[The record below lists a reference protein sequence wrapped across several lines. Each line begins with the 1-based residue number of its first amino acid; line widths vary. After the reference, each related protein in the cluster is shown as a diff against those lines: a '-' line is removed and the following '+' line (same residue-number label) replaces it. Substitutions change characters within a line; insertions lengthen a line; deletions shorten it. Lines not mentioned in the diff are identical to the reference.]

1 MPDKTKTLQTQLDAL
16 KTTLL
21 AQDFDSLTPEGIQD
35 ILRAFIEDELGL
47 YTGEG
52 GLLQIILAPGAYV
65 FWEGLQ
71 ALRAQVP
78 ISFVDETS
86 GRFIDKDAAAY
97 GIMRKPGTV
106 ASVLLTF
113 TGSAGAAIPAGTR
126 CVTQNGLGF
135 ATDEALTLDEDGRGT
150 VTATADAVGTAYNV
164 PAGAIVSTQQA
175 VSGVTGLVNGE
186 DAAGGTDPETD
197 AALFARLDAYKKTP
211 PTSGNERHYHQWA
224 LEVNGVGAASVI
236 RCWDGPGT
244 VKVIIADMALKPVTE
259 ELRAEVAAYI
269 ETQRP
274 VTAEVTVVGAA
285 GVPVDVSVTVT
296 TDGTVCP
303 RASSL
308 APAGQF
314 TLSNLDTQQELT
326 ERLAEYLGDIAFTDG
341 AAVVYNRV
349 LALVMGLP
357 GVTDC
362 TDLIVNGDTAN
373 VPLAKDEIP
382 LLGTVTVHGIA
393 EGAADDGA

>member
-1 MPDKTKTLQTQLDAL
+1 MSDKTETLQTQLDAL
-16 KTTLL
+16 KATLL

-35 ILRAFIEDELGL
+35 MLRAFLSDELGL
-47 YTGEG
+47 STTEG
-52 GLLQIILAPGAYV
+52 TLLQIILAPGAYV

-86 GRFIDKDAAAY
+86 GRFLDKNAAGY
-97 GIMRKPGTV
+97 GITRKSGTA

-113 TGSAGAAIPAGTR
+113 TGSAGTTIPAGTL
-126 CVTQNGLGF
+126 CVTQDGLGF
-135 ATDEALTLDEDGRGT
+135 ATDEALTLGESGSGT

-164 PAGAIVSTQQA
+164 PAGAIVSMQQA
-175 VSGVTGLVNGE
+175 VSGVTSLTNEGA
-186 DAAGGTDPETD
+186 AAGGTDPETD

-211 PTSGNERHYHQWA
+211 PTSGNDRHYHQWA

-244 VKVIIADMALKPVTE
+244 VKVIIADMALRPVEE

-274 VTAEVTVVGAA
+274 VTAEVTVESAA
-285 GVPVDVSVTVT
+285 GVPITVSVTVT
-296 TDGTVCP
+296 TDGTV
-303 RASSL
+303 SK
-308 APAGQF
+308 PA
-314 TLSNLDTQQELT
+314 TEQELT
-326 ERLAEYLGDIAFTDG
+326 ERLAEYLGEIAFTEG
-341 AAVVYNRV
+341 AEVVYNRV
-349 LALVMGLP
+349 LAIVMSLP

-362 TDLIVNGDTAN
+362 ADLLVGGGTDN
-373 VPLAKDEIP
+373 VPLDADEIP
-382 LLGTVTVHGIA
+382 MLGSVTVNGIA
-393 EGAADDGA
+393 EEASDDGA

>member
-1 MPDKTKTLQTQLDAL
+1 MPDKTETLQTQLDAL
-16 KTTLL
+16 KATML

-35 ILRAFIEDELGL
+35 MLRAFLSDELGL
-47 YTGEG
+47 STAEG
-52 GLLQIILAPGAYV
+52 SLLQIILAPGAYV

-86 GRFIDKDAAAY
+86 GRFIDKNAAGY
-97 GIMRKPGTV
+97 GITRKPGTA

-113 TGSAGAAIPAGTR
+113 TGSAGTTIPAGTL
-126 CVTQNGLGF
+126 CVTQDGLGF
-135 ATDEALTLDEDGRGT
+135 ATDEALTLGETGSGT

-164 PAGAIVSTQQA
+164 PAGAIISMQQA
-175 VSGVTGLVNGE
+175 VSGVTALTNE
-186 DAAGGTDPETD
+186 EAAAGGTDPETD

-211 PTSGNERHYHQWA
+211 PTSGNDRHYHQWA
-224 LEVNGVGAASVI
+224 LAVNGVGAASVI

-244 VKVIIADMALKPVTE
+244 VKVIIADMALRPVEE

-274 VTAEVTVVGAA
+274 VTAEVTVESAA
-285 GVPVDVSVTVT
+285 GVPVEVSVTVT
-296 TDGTVCP
+296 TDGTV
-303 RASSL
+303 SKL
-308 APAGQF
+308 N
-314 TLSNLDTQQELT
+314 TEQELT
-326 ERLAEYLGDIAFTDG
+326 ERLAEYLGEIAFTEG
-341 AAVVYNRV
+341 AEVVYNRV

-362 TDLIVNGDTAN
+362 SGLTVNGGTAN
-373 VPLAKDEIP
+373 VPLDATQLP
-382 LLGTVTVHGIA
+382 MLGTVTVNGI
-393 EGAADDGA
+393 EEEAADDGA

>member
-1 MPDKTKTLQTQLDAL
+1 MADNAETLQTQLDAL
-16 KTTLL
+16 KATLL
-21 AQDFDSLTPEGIQD
+21 AQDFDSLTPESIQD
-35 ILRAFIEDELGL
+35 MLRAFIEDELGL

-52 GLLQIILAPGAYV
+52 SLLQIILAPGAYV

-86 GRFIDKDAAAY
+86 GRFLDKNAAGY
-97 GIMRKPGTV
+97 GITRKPGTA

-113 TGSAGAAIPAGTR
+113 IGSAGTTIPVGTL
-126 CVTQNGLGF
+126 CVTQDGLGF

-164 PAGAIVSTQQA
+164 SAGAIISMQQA
-175 VSGVTGLVNGE
+175 VSGVTALTNE
-186 DAAGGTDPETD
+186 EAAVGGTDPEMD

-211 PTSGNERHYHQWA
+211 PTSGNEQHYHQWA
-224 LEVNGVGAASVI
+224 LEVNGVGAAAVI

-244 VKVIIADMALKPVTE
+244 VKVIIADMALRPVEE

-274 VTAEVTVVGAA
+274 VTAEVTVESAA
-285 GVPVDVSVTVT
+285 GVPVTVSVTVT
-296 TDGTVCP
+296 TDGTV
-303 RASSL
+303 SKL
-308 APAGQF
+308 N
-314 TLSNLDTQQELT
+314 TEKELT
-326 ERLAEYLGDIAFTDG
+326 ERLVEYLGSIAFTEG
-341 AAVVYNRV
+341 AEVVYNRV

-362 TDLIVNGDTAN
+362 AELLVGGGTDN
-373 VPLAKDEIP
+373 VPLDANEIP
-382 LLGTVTVHGIA
+382 MLGTVTVNGIA
-393 EGAADDGA
+393 EEAADDGA

>member
-1 MPDKTKTLQTQLDAL
+1 MSDNAETLQTQLDAL
-16 KTTLL
+16 KATLL
-21 AQDFDSLTPEGIQD
+21 AQDFDSLTPESIQD
-35 ILRAFIEDELGL
+35 MLRAFIEDELGL

-52 GLLQIILAPGAYV
+52 SLLQIILAPGAYV

-86 GRFIDKDAAAY
+86 GRFIDKNAAGY
-97 GIMRKPGTV
+97 GITRKPGTA

-113 TGSAGAAIPAGTR
+113 TGSAGTTIPAGTL
-126 CVTQNGLGF
+126 CVTQDGLGF
-135 ATDEALTLDEDGRGT
+135 AIDEALTLGETGSGT

-164 PAGAIVSTQQA
+164 PAGAIISMQQA
-175 VSGVTGLVNGE
+175 VSGVTALTNE
-186 DAAGGTDPETD
+186 EAAAGGTDPETD

-211 PTSGNERHYHQWA
+211 PTSGNDRHYHQWA
-224 LEVNGVGAASVI
+224 LAVNGVGAASVI

-244 VKVIIADMALKPVTE
+244 VKVIIADMALRPVEE

-274 VTAEVTVVGAA
+274 VTAEVTVESAA
-285 GVPVDVSVTVT
+285 GVPVEVSVTVT
-296 TDGTVCP
+296 TDGTV
-303 RASSL
+303 SK
-308 APAGQF
+308 PATEQ
-314 TLSNLDTQQELT
+314 TLT
-326 ERLAEYLGDIAFTDG
+326 ERLAEYLGEIAFTEG
-341 AAVVYNRV
+341 AEVVYNRV

-362 TDLIVNGDTAN
+362 SGLTVNGGTAN
-373 VPLAKDEIP
+373 VPLDATQLP
-382 LLGTVTVHGIA
+382 MLGTVTVNGIA
-393 EGAADDGA
+393 EEAADDGA